1 MPTAAKL
8 VAALSFALVGW
19 LAANAHIPALGAG
32 AAYGAFREITA
43 GIGLVVGWTVMGG
56 VVGQG
61 YAQAAGSGLRTS
73 VTLVFFALLGFSTY
87 HMILQSTKMVYDG
100 PMDAVL
106 GIFDYMMENGAEM
119 ATVGVLAVL
128 GLGGMLGGM
137 ASEWACR
144 RWR

>member
-8 VAALSFALVGW
+8 VAAIWFAIVGW
-19 LAANAHIPALGAG
+19 LAANAHIPALGES

-43 GIGLVVGWTVMGG
+43 MIGFACGWRVMGALA
-56 VVGQG
+56 GQG
-61 YAQAAGSGLRTS
+61 MNEAIGTGLRTS

-100 PMDAVL
+100 PMEAVL
-106 GIFDYMMENGAEM
+106 GIFQFMMENAKAM
-119 ATVGVLAVL
+119 LTVNELGILAIGGVA
-128 GLGGMLGGM
+128 GGIVT
-137 ASEWACR
+137 EWSSR

>member
-8 VAALSFALVGW
+8 VAAVCFAAVGW
-19 LAANAHIPALGAG
+19 LAANAHIPALTPG
-32 AAYGAFREITA
+32 AAVGAFREITA
-43 GIGLVVGWTVMGG
+43 LIGLLIGWALMGNLVGK
-56 VVGQG
+56 G
-61 YAQAAGSGLRTS
+61 YGEAAGSGLRTS

-106 GIFDYMMENGAEM
+106 GIFDFMMENGRAM
-119 ATVGVLAVL
+119 LTVGVLGTL
-128 GLGGMLGGM
+128 GIGGMLGGM
-137 ASEWACR
+137 AAEWASR